1 MTVVPAVQDHA
12 VTTTVE
18 VQVVSA
24 LSTTLARRRTPIV
37 AVLTGAD
44 EGRPVAPTGSR
55 EEDAG
60 TVPLAGDFVSFV
72 TTIFAPSPRA
82 IVNQF
87 LTFILRRESPFATPI
102 VSCSIVSRVA

>member
-1 MTVVPAVQDHA
+1 MTVAPVVPVHV
-12 VTTTVE
+12 VTTTEE
-18 VQVVSA
+18 VQAASV
-24 LSTTLARRRTPIV
+24 LSITLVRRRTPIV
-37 AVLTGAD
+37 AVLTGA